1 MSTSLRWTVADLAA
15 LPDNDS
21 RYEIIDG
28 ELFVSKAPHWQ
39 HQVTCT
45 NISAELRTW
54 SITHDAGVAL
64 AGPGIIYADDEAVIP
79 DVVWISKARR
89 DLVLGAEGKL
99 VHSPDLVVEVIS
111 FGAANEQRD
120 RDAKRRLYSR
130 RGVQEYWI
138 ADWRAETV
146 EVYRRQQAELRL
158 VQTLLRGDLL
168 ESPLLPGFGCVIDR
182 FFAI

>member
-28 ELFVSKAPHWQ
+28 ELFVSKAPHWH
-39 HQVTCT
+39 HQLTCT
-45 NISAELRTW
+45 NIASELRAW
-54 SITHDAGVAL
+54 STANDAGLAL

-89 DLVLGAEGKL
+89 DQVLGADGKL
-99 VHSPDLVVEVIS
+99 AHSPDLVVEVIS
-111 FGAANEQRD
+111 FSAANEQRD
-120 RDAKRRLYSR
+120 REAKRRLYSR

-146 EVYRRQQAELRL
+146 EVYRRRDAELRL
-158 VQTLLRGDLL
+158 VQTLLRGDTLA
-168 ESPLLPGFGCVIDR
+168 SPLLPGFSCVIDGL
-182 FFAI
+182 FAV